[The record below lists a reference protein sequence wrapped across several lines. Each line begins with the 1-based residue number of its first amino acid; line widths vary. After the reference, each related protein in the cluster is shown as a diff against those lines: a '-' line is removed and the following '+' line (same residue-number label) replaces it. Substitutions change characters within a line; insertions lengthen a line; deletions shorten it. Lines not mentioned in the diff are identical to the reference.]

1 MIWYEINRL
10 IIKSMRYDCWW
21 YTIWPVWDM
30 MGHPNTHYCQDE
42 ITAGCAHMIVKETL
56 RNFVSGH
63 YQAECTK
70 PCVQPQYKLSQ
81 FALNMWPRKVQNTSR
96 YIMTSNSIWIFK
108 RHLLSFQTLSVLED
122 NKCWSWR
129 GIPSLRS
136 QCIFGFDWGI
146 FWTVSRLF
154 LLSGGFI
161 WPQVCYAKETKSQ
174 SCKIRTVISILGY
187 ICW

>member
-1 MIWYEINRL
+1 MPKLKHSNETFWVIFKQCEFRL
-10 IIKSMRYDCWW
+10 KTSIFLFSAFQASFLAPKR
-21 YTIWPVWDM
+21 
-30 MGHPNTHYCQDE
+30 PNTHYCQDE

-122 NKCWSWR
+122 NKC
-129 GIPSLRS
+129 
-136 QCIFGFDWGI
+136 
-146 FWTVSRLF
+146 
-154 LLSGGFI
+154 
-161 WPQVCYAKETKSQ
+161 
-174 SCKIRTVISILGY
+174 
-187 ICW
+187 